1 MTLAS
6 GIPDGAS
13 VLIDTN
19 PLIYHLEGNPLAE
32 RFAPIFAAVDRGR
45 IRAMVTPITVAEVVT
60 GPLKAGKEA
69 LAQRYLQLL
78 TANRGWTLFP
88 IDADLALL
96 SARLRL
102 KYRLKLPDALQLGA
116 ALQSGCYAIVSHDR
130 DFSRV
135 TDIPILGLG

>member
-13 VLIDTN
+13 ILIDTN
-19 PLIYHLEGNPLAE
+19 PLIYHLENNPLAE
-32 RFAPIFAAVDRGR
+32 RFAPVFSALDRGR
-45 IRAMVTPITVAEVVT
+45 IRAVVTPITVAEVVT

-69 LAQRYLQLL
+69 LAQRYHQLL
-78 TANRGWTLFP
+78 TANRGWTLVP
-88 IDADLALL
+88 IDAEIAFMA
-96 SARLRL
+96 ARLRL

-116 ALQSGCYAIVSHDR
+116 ALHAGCHAIISHDR

-135 TDIPILGLG
+135 TDIPILGL